1 MITESD
7 WKKFKKLREV
17 ALERFCQRSLADV
30 QTTLDQTGSTY
41 HEKYLQLFTL
51 IKKTDKNLAQLF
63 DDPSR
68 SHALLHLMLI
78 RSENLLSDEEL
89 AVLSPEILAATKRL

>member
-7 WKKFKKLREV
+7 WKKFRKIREV
-17 ALERFCQRSLADV
+17 ALERFCQKSLADV
-30 QTTLDQTGSTY
+30 QATLDQTGSTY

-63 DDPSR
+63 DDSSR
-68 SHALLHLMLI
+68 SQALLHLMLI
-78 RSENLLSDEEL
+78 RNENLLSDEEL